1 MNRVSAAGKEVFMH
15 KTLMGTKR
23 TIRFPFFF
31 IKTVLLGLCTSAF
44 FVEAVPG
51 KGWLLLLLVLLN
63 VLLLR
68 RDSFKILKFLLIT
81 TTALVLVWF
90 LLFFLPGSSSFSA
103 ALTDMLHSGRFRH
116 AFLRLWGL
124 FAAGQLYIGTTSQ
137 YEMLLS
143 LKRVRA
149 NINISLFV
157 VILFNALS
165 YFIRSFK
172 DIRDGFKL
180 RIPDKRSAK
189 DNLFILNSLMFDAI
203 STIFECRKAFFL
215 NSDRIYASLSGQAV
229 PASAAV
235 PEGELHFR
243 FSDVSFPPGGEKI
256 IRSAQLDVSE
266 GITLIAGSN
275 GSGKTTLLNLV
286 SGIIPN
292 VLVASFTEEPCSRE
306 SYGIGYVM
314 QGVIGSFFYDTVRRA
329 LMHVPEPEAKSWL
342 ERFGMLYLYEQNR
355 YISELSAGECKVV
368 MLLAEL
374 LDSSRGIFLLDEPS
388 AFLAEGIKGA
398 LSELILF
405 AAKSKRILMISHEKD
420 FIDLADRLYVM
431 ADGVLTGQE
440 QMPAP
445 MKLCAGRQTPGETL
459 TELRIPQPLLPEST
473 ESTGGEYVL
482 RLRRGESIAVL
493 GRNGAGKTTL
503 GTYLCRTVSGG
514 ASGLRCVMMRQ
525 DLDKQFFTSTVEE
538 ELLLGTAGD
547 EGARE
552 KAKEYLTRLGMNDLA
567 QQPPQFLSGGQKR
580 MLLTVCLLMQEPD
593 VLILDEPFD
602 SLDELHAQ
610 TVLELICEYRQSS
623 NCACVFID
631 QTAEMYEPFI
641 NGSMTLEGFQIKSEV
656 TT

>member
-1 MNRVSAAGKEVFMH
+1 MH
-15 KTLMGTKR
+15 KTLMGIKR

-51 KGWLLLLLVLLN
+51 KGCLLLLMILLN

-68 RDSFKILKFLLIT
+68 HDSLRILKFLLIT

-90 LLFFLPGSSSFSA
+90 MLFFLPGSSSLSE
-103 ALTDMLHSGRFRH
+103 ALTDMLYSEQFRH

-124 FAAGQLYIGTTSQ
+124 LAAGQLYIGTTSQ

-143 LKRVRA
+143 LKRIRA

-165 YFIRSFK
+165 YFIHSFK

-180 RIPDKRSAK
+180 RIPGKRAVK

-203 STIFECRKAFFL
+203 STMFECRKAFFL
-215 NSDRIYASLSGQAV
+215 NSDRIYASLSELVTSPAV
-229 PASAAV
+229 AV
-235 PEGELHFR
+235 PEKDLHFH
-243 FSDVSFPPGGEKI
+243 FSDVSFPPNGEKV
-256 IRSAQLDVSE
+256 IRSAQLDVPE
-266 GITLIAGSN
+266 GITIIVGNN

-292 VLVASFTEEPCSRE
+292 VLTANFTEEPCSRE
-306 SYGIGYVM
+306 PYGVGYVM
-314 QGVIGSFFYDTVRRA
+314 QGAIGSFFYDTVQRA
-329 LMHVPEPEAKSWL
+329 LMHIPEAEARRWL
-342 ERFGMLYLYEQNR
+342 DRFGMLDLYEEER

-368 MLLAEL
+368 MLLAEI
-374 LDSSRGIFLLDEPS
+374 LDSSRGICLLDEPS
-388 AFLAEGIKGA
+388 AFLSEGLKGT
-398 LSELILF
+398 LSELIRL

-420 FIDLADRLYVM
+420 FIDLADRLYVL
-431 ADGVLTGQE
+431 ADGALSE
-440 QMPAP
+440 RDQMPAP
-445 MKLCAGRQTPGETL
+445 MRLSADHQTPGETL
-459 TELRIPQPLLPEST
+459 TELHIPQPLIPGSMENI
-473 ESTGGEYVL
+473 EGEYVL

-493 GRNGAGKTTL
+493 GSNGAGKTTL
-503 GTYLCRTVSGG
+503 GTYLCQTISGG
-514 ASGLRCVMMRQ
+514 AQGLRCVMMRQ

-538 ELLLGTAGD
+538 ELLLGTTSD
-547 EGARE
+547 EE
-552 KAKEYLTRLGMNDLA
+552 SWKKTKKYLTRLGMDDLA

-593 VLILDEPFD
+593 ILILDEPFD
-602 SLDELHAQ
+602 SLDEWHAQ
-610 TVLELICEYRQSS
+610 MVLNLVCEYRQRSS
-623 NCACVFID
+623 CACVFID

-641 NGSMTLEGFQIKSEV
+641 NSSITIERFRIKSEV
-656 TT
+656 MS